1 MNKRG
6 ADITTVII
14 FLVVGLVVGVV
25 LILGFSTNWQIFSSI
40 FSSGNNV
47 NTIVT
52 QCQTSCATSDT
63 YGFCAMNRT
72 LKAQDLPN
80 DADGNVQ
87 KQVVNTCYYFAS
99 TSDFSKYG
107 VSACPSVSCF

>member
-14 FLVVGLVVGVV
+14 FLVVGLVVGVI

-52 QCQTSCATSDT
+52 QCQTSCATSDS
-63 YGFCAMNRT
+63 YGFCTQNRT
-72 LKAQDLPN
+72 LKAPDLP
-80 DADGNVQ
+80 DGQ
-87 KQVVNTCYYFAS
+87 KELISNCHDFA
-99 TSDFSKYG
+99 TNYPIYG
-107 VSACPSVSCF
+107 IVACPSITCP